1 MNRIALATVST
12 LALALAASGC
22 SSNLCGDM
30 AYANAG
36 SQPPSKA
43 TPTTAARA
51 LSEADIIQTD
61 DLGRLYAMSKSGTV
75 AVVDA
80 ADPANLALL
89 GKTTISGVPFEMYRR
104 ADWLIAMSNHAV
116 TAAGT
121 VKEAGDAPGAV
132 QVDDES
138 ESALV
143 TVLDAK
149 NPASMVRLGKMVV
162 PGEIADSRVVGHVL
176 YVASYRNGTCW
187 SCARTKVETTVTTFD
202 LTDPTAI
209 AQVDQVSF
217 ASDAVDSASLGWG
230 MAWKRSIVATP
241 TRMYVGGHVDFDP
254 RGSYDDAIRE
264 GIIDVLDISD
274 PTGHLKVGAHL
285 SVTGPVLSRWQMDET
300 DGVLRVVSQ
309 RGVGR
314 TSNGYGN
321 PAVETFRMESTSV
334 ATPLGRTELVLP
346 RQEGLR
352 TVRFDGARGYAI
364 TYNQTDPLFV
374 LDLTDPA
381 KPLQKGELQMPGW
394 LFHLEPRGSQLV
406 GLGIDRQDA
415 AGSLNVSLIDV
426 SDMAAPR
433 LVAREAFGAGI
444 SSDHNIIDTELPES
458 QDRIQKAFRIF
469 DDGLVAVPLSST
481 WASGGDCKSPGSGI
495 QLLKLDGATL
505 QKRAFL
511 QVDGNPRRA
520 FELKR
525 HMVAVS
531 DSNVRAFSLG
541 DGDFGAQRSDVVIG
555 TCVTPTDA
563 PAPSPADHGMGG
575 RDYVYGYGGTCE

>member
-1 MNRIALATVST
+1 MNRIALATAST
-12 LALALAASGC
+12 FALVLAASGC
-22 SSNLCGDM
+22 SANLCGDL
-30 AYANAG
+30 AYEGAA
-36 SQPPSKA
+36 SPPPTKA
-43 TPTTAARA
+43 SPTTATRA

-61 DLGRLYAMSKSGTV
+61 EIGRLYAMSKSGTV

-80 ADPANLALL
+80 ADPAHLALL
-89 GKTTISGVPFEMYRR
+89 GKTAVSGVPFEMYRR
-104 ADWLIAMSNHAV
+104 GNWLVAMSNHAV
-116 TAAGT
+116 TASGT
-121 VKEAGDAPGAV
+121 VKEPGEAAAGGTQPA
-132 QVDDES
+132 DES

-143 TVLDAK
+143 TVLDAA
-149 NPASMVRLGKMVV
+149 NPASMVRLGKLAV
-162 PGEIADSRVVGHVL
+162 PGEIADSRIVGHVL

-187 SCARTKVETTVTTFD
+187 SCARAKVETTVTTFD
-202 LTDPTAI
+202 LADPTAI

-217 ASDAVDSASLGWG
+217 ASDAVDNESRGWG
-230 MAWKRSIVATP
+230 MAWKRSILATP
-241 TRMYVGGHVDFDP
+241 TRMYVGGHADFDP
-254 RGSYDDAIRE
+254 RGSYDASFRE

-274 PTGHLKVGAHL
+274 PTGRLVVGARIA
-285 SVTGPVLSRWQMDET
+285 VTGPVLSRWQMDET

-314 TSNGYGN
+314 TSNGNGS
-321 PAVETFRMESTSV
+321 PAVETFRMESTAV

-374 LDLTDPA
+374 LDLTDPS
-381 KPLQKGELQMPGW
+381 KPAQKGELKMPGW
-394 LFHLEPRGSQLV
+394 LFHLEPRGKQLV
-406 GLGIDRQDA
+406 GLGVDRGDA

-433 LVAREAFGAGI
+433 LLAREAFGARI
-444 SSDHNIIDTELPES
+444 FSDHDILDTELPEN

-495 QLLKLDGATL
+495 QLLTLDGATL

-520 FELKR
+520 FELKS

-541 DGDFGAQRSDVVIG
+541 EGDFGAQRSDVVIG
-555 TCVTPTDA
+555 TCVAPTDV
-563 PAPSPADHGMGG
+563 PAPSNLDHGMGG
-575 RDYVYGYGGTCE
+575 RDYAYGSCE

>member
-1 MNRIALATVST
+1 MNRIALTTAST
-12 LALALAASGC
+12 FALALAAAGC

-43 TPTTAARA
+43 TPTTATRA

-80 ADPANLALL
+80 ADPAHLALL
-89 GKTTISGVPFEMYRR
+89 GKTTVSGVPFEMYRR
-104 ADWLIAMSNHAV
+104 GDLLVAMSNHAV
-116 TAAGT
+116 TASGA
-121 VKEAGDAPGAV
+121 VKEPGESVASATHTA
-132 QVDDES
+132 DER

-149 NPASMVRLGKMVV
+149 NPASMVRLGKLVV
-162 PGEIADSRVVGHVL
+162 PGEIADSRILGHVL

-187 SCARTKVETTVTTFD
+187 SCARAKVETTVTTFD
-202 LTDPTAI
+202 LADPTAI

-217 ASDAVDSASLGWG
+217 ASDAVDNESLGWG

-241 TRMYVGGHVDFDP
+241 TRLYVGGHADFDP
-254 RGSYDDAIRE
+254 RGSYDPSFRE

-274 PTGHLKVGAHL
+274 PTGLLKVGAHL
-285 SVTGPVLSRWQMDET
+285 AVTGPVLSRWQMDET
-300 DGVLRVVSQ
+300 EGVLRVVSQ

-314 TSNGYGN
+314 TSNGNGS
-321 PAVETFRMESTSV
+321 PAVETFRMESTAV

-364 TYNQTDPLFV
+364 TFNQTDPLFV

-381 KPLQKGELQMPGW
+381 KPVQKGELHMPGW
-394 LFHLEPRGSQLV
+394 LFHLEPRGTKLV

-433 LVAREAFGAGI
+433 LLAREAFGAHI
-444 SSDHNIIDTELPES
+444 SSDHNILDTELPES

-495 QLLKLDGATL
+495 QLLTL
-505 QKRAFL
+505 EGDTLKKRAFL

-541 DGDFGAQRSDVVIG
+541 EGDFGTQRSDVVIG
-555 TCVTPTDA
+555 ACVTPTDA
-563 PAPSPADHGMGG
+563 PAPSNLDHGMGG
-575 RDYVYGYGGTCE
+575 RDYAYGSCE